1 MYWLSNR
8 SLITEEL
15 LNRGFIEL
23 YKDTFFRDG
32 IYISLFENGF
42 KYLLQGSIDV
52 WVNYRDMLGINT
64 DNIVLNTG
72 RLALPA

>member
-15 LNRGFIEL
+15 INRGFMEL

-42 KYLLQGSIDV
+42 NYLLKGAIEV
-52 WVNYRDMLGINT
+52 WVNYRDMLGVNSES
-64 DNIVLNTG
+64 IVLNTG